1 MNETNW
7 AGNVAY
13 RTSRIHHPESI
24 EELQRIVAASEH
36 VRALGTRHAFSDVSD
51 TSGDL
56 VVLDRIDPD
65 IRVSADRTTVEVGS
79 GTRYGVLAE
88 ALQAEGLALHN
99 MASLPHLAIGG
110 AVATASHGS
119 GDRSGSLT
127 SSVAAVEIVDADGG
141 LRRVERGEPDFHGVV
156 VSLGALGVAT
166 RITLDV
172 EPTYDVAQ
180 EVHTDLPWEAAI
192 AHFDEVFASADSVSM
207 FTTWRPDA
215 VDQVWRKT
223 RLAPGAGYQRRG
235 ELFGAPSSDTK
246 LHPIRGVD
254 PVHCTEQLGEPGP
267 WHERLPHFKAD
278 HTPSAGA
285 ELQSEY
291 LVPRERAVEAVEI
304 LRALSPM
311 FAELVQVSEFRTI
324 AADEHWLSSAYE
336 RDTVGLHF
344 TWFPRSV
351 QVRGAAVAI
360 EDALAPLGA
369 RPHWGKVFVDQ
380 GGRVAELYPRIED
393 FRELRERW
401 DPQGKF
407 RNTFVYRHLVH

>member
-1 MNETNW
+1 MTNW

-13 RTSRIHHPESI
+13 RTSRIHHPTSI
-24 EELQRIVAASEH
+24 DELREIVAASEH

-56 VVLDRIDPD
+56 VALDQIDPG
-65 IRVSADRTTVEVGS
+65 IRISADRTTVEVGA
-79 GTRYGVLAE
+79 GTRYAVLAE
-88 ALQAEGLALHN
+88 ALQSQGLALHN
-99 MASLPHLAIGG
+99 LASLPHLAIGG

-119 GDRSGSLT
+119 GDRSGSLA
-127 SSVAAVEIVDADGG
+127 SAVAAIEIVDADGG
-141 LRRVERGEPDFHGVV
+141 TRAVRRGDPDFEGVV

-166 RITLDV
+166 WITLDV

-180 EVHTDLPWEAAI
+180 EVHTELPWDAVTG
-192 AHFDEVFASADSVSM
+192 HFDEVFTSADSVSL

-223 RLAPGAGYQRRG
+223 RLAPGARYVPRG
-235 ELFGAPSSDTK
+235 ELLGAPSSDIK
-246 LHPIRGVD
+246 LHPITHVD
-254 PVHCTEQLGEPGP
+254 PVNCTEQLGVPGP
-267 WHERLPHFKAD
+267 WHERLPHFRAD
-278 HTPSAGA
+278 FMPSAGA

-291 LVPRERAVEAVEI
+291 LVPRERAVEAIEI
-304 LRALSPM
+304 LRSLSSQ
-311 FAELVQVSEFRTI
+311 FAELVQVSEIRTI
-324 AADEHWLSSAYE
+324 AADTHWLSGAYG

-351 QVRGAAVAI
+351 QVRGAAAGI
-360 EDALAPLGA
+360 EEVLAPLGA

-380 GGRVAELYPRIED
+380 GRRVAGLYPRIAE

-401 DPQGKF
+401 DPAGKF
-407 RNTFVYRHLVH
+407 RNTFVYRHLIH